1 MDTQGCAVQEVW
13 KVPRPATIPAKHYD
27 SFLLL
32 VCWNLW
38 KHRNEVV
45 FNSLPPSH
53 ERLWC
58 ACKTDAREW
67 SYRWKSADY
76 AVNEAWCF
84 LFSNM

>member
-32 VCWNLW
+32 VRWNLW

-45 FNSLPPSH
+45 FKSLPLRMRDSGVLAKLML
-53 ERLWC
+53 ENG
-58 ACKTDAREW
+58 AIGGSQQTTQ
-67 SYRWKSADY
+67 
-76 AVNEAWCF
+76 
-84 LFSNM
+84 